1 MEQASGQ
8 TVGRA
13 GLSRQGG
20 LSGGGLKLIAIGLM
34 FLDHVGAVVLERML
48 LAAGLGEAATSE
60 QVAAFLA
67 QNGALY
73 WADFALRMAG
83 RLAFPIFCFLL
94 VEGFLHTRS
103 AGRYALRLSL
113 FALVSEIPFDL
124 ATSGPLVGQTTWWNP
139 AYQNVFF
146 TLLCGLLTLW
156 AMDCCEKRG
165 AWPAWGRLLA
175 QLGACAAGMAAAV
188 LLRADYDFT
197 GVLAIVLFYLLRR
210 RRTLAGAAGC
220 AALLTKG
227 IMEAA
232 AFLSLLPISLYNGR
246 RGPRLKYFFY
256 AFYPAHLLAL
266 WLVCVLMGIA

>member
-1 MEQASGQ
+1 MFKWK
-8 TVGRA
+8 VFI
-13 GLSRQGG
+13 SRQGG

-83 RLAFPIFCFLL
+83 RAAFPLFCFLL
-94 VEGFLHTRS
+94 VEGFVHTRS
-103 AGRYALRLSL
+103 AGRYALRLGV
-113 FALVSEIPFDL
+113 FALLSEIPFDL
-124 ATSGPLVGQTTWWNP
+124 ATSGPLLGRTTWWNP

-146 TLLCGLLTLW
+146 TLLCGLLTIW

-165 AWPAWGRLLA
+165 AWPAWGRVLA
-175 QLGACAAGMAAAV
+175 QLGACAGGMAAAV
-188 LLRADYDFT
+188 LLMADYDFT

-266 WLVCVLMGIA
+266 WLACVLMGIA